1 MGTQK
6 SLSKCHSGLAPVMDV
21 SRNRILKMHLPKPVR
36 QKQISNILTN
46 NSSCTDK
53 LGRIHSTDNYRPTP
67 YRAG

>member
-1 MGTQK
+1 
-6 SLSKCHSGLAPVMDV
+6 MDV